1 VCVVRELDNPIK
13 KGKNKREL
21 KAQLLLQLEKK
32 NVHKLVT
39 KTQASRKRQKKKL
52 INQAI
57 QT

>member
-1 VCVVRELDNPIK
+1 MCVVSELDNPII

-21 KAQLLLQLEKK
+21 KAQLLLQPEKKK
-32 NVHKLVT
+32 NVHKFVT
-39 KTQASRKRQKKKL
+39 LKLHGRARKKKL